1 MTRLAS
7 SVVLA
12 TILGTACVPMARQP
26 SATGAPAPGEPAGQ
40 PVVPVGLDLLRPA
53 PEANPVTQAKVA
65 LGRRL
70 FFEPSLS
77 ADELTSCATC
87 HVPQLAFTDGRR
99 QPVGVFGR
107 SGERNVPTI
116 LNRVYGRR
124 FFWDG
129 RAATLEEQVA
139 DAMAGETD
147 LGLPPADAASRLQRD
162 DTYRVAFA
170 RAFGS
175 DDRDTASITSE
186 RLIAALATFVRSQLS
201 GGSDADRFEA
211 GETTA
216 LDAAAREG
224 RALFYGRAGCGRCHA
239 GPLFSDEDFH
249 NTGVAWRPTSGV
261 AGAAPLAEP
270 RDQGRF
276 AVTGKPVDL
285 GAFKT
290 PTLREIARTAPYMH
304 DGSLATLEDVVDFY
318 SDGGHPNPRLDGRI
332 RRLDLSADE
341 KTALVA
347 FLRALS
353 GEITEGG

>member
-1 MTRLAS
+1 MTRRTAVACLLPMLVARCAPVAPPTPPAAAS
-7 SVVLA
+7 Q
-12 TILGTACVPMARQP
+12 GG
-26 SATGAPAPGEPAGQ
+26 SAVSPGR
-40 PVVPVGLDLLRPA
+40 PVVPIGLDLYVPVPA
-53 PEANPVTQAKVA
+53 DNPISAAKTE

-70 FFEPSLS
+70 FFDPQIS
-77 ADELTSCATC
+77 ADGSTACATC

-99 QPVGVFGR
+99 QPVGVYGR
-107 SGERNVPTI
+107 IGQRNVPSI
-116 LNRVYGRR
+116 LNRVYGQR

-147 LGLPPADAASRLQRD
+147 LGLPPADAASRLRRNE
-162 DTYRVAFA
+162 TYRTAFA
-170 RAFGS
+170 RAFGTDARS
-175 DDRDTASITSE
+175 TSSITSE
-186 RLIAALATFVRSQLS
+186 RLIAAIATFVRTQLS
-201 GGSDADRFEA
+201 GSSDADRFVA
-211 GETTA
+211 GDPTA
-216 LDAAAREG
+216 LDDVAREG

-249 NTGVAWRPTSGV
+249 NTGVAWR
-261 AGAAPLAEP
+261 AAPGDDSPRAEP
-270 RDQGRF
+270 QDRGRF
-276 AVTGKPVDL
+276 DATGRPADL

-318 SDGGHPNPRLDGRI
+318 SRGAQPNPHLDRRI
-332 RRLDLSADE
+332 RPLNLTERE

-353 GEITEGG
+353 GEITEGR